1 MLKTIGKRVNRK
13 FATTIA
19 VNRKHPW
26 QSETFMDIGT
36 GKNYT
41 EDHDIFREQARKFW
55 KNIDPQR
62 VRQWDLDHKPD
73 VEIWKEAGEA
83 GLLCIDTPEE
93 YGGIG
98 ADFSYCCVAS
108 EEQGYAGPDFFGPGF
123 GLHTG
128 YIFMYRMMWF

>member
-1 MLKTIGKRVNRK
+1 MLKTIGKRASRQLG
-13 FATTIA
+13 TTVA
-19 VNRKHPW
+19 VSRKHNW
-26 QSETFMDIGT
+26 QSETLMDIGT

-62 VRQWDLDHKPD
+62 VRQWDLDHKTD
-73 VEIWKEAGEA
+73 REIWKEAGAA

-93 YGGIG
+93 YGGVG
-98 ADFSYCCVAS
+98 ADFLHCMVAG

-128 YIFMYRMMWF
+128 